1 MWKIAGFSLQPG
13 EKRRVTIEIPVEEA
27 GEEKMYPMPATLI
40 CGCGKGKTVL
50 ITAGIHAGEYPA
62 IPAVIQ
68 AAGEIQPEGLN
79 GNLIF
84 IHCVNTSGFF
94 KRTFGLIPED
104 DFNLNGQYPGKEGGT
119 TGERIADYFVR
130 NFFDEIDFMMDMHSG
145 GQQEPLT
152 PCLFYPLAEAVT
164 EEALAAARAL
174 DIPWLIASTA
184 TAGQYSYAANYH
196 KVPGLLVERGY
207 GGFCKKE
214 WVDAYYRDIF
224 LLLKHLKMYGTAE
237 TEEQVCKKTVVPRT
251 IYLTSDTK
259 GIWHTDLH
267 ENMEVARGELLGYC
281 TDFYG
286 EVIKN
291 YYAEEDGVVFYYNTG
306 LSVEEGTTLVAYGIR
321 EYMIADE
328 AG

>member
-1 MWKIAGFSLQPG
+1 M
-13 EKRRVTIEIPVEEA
+13 
-27 GEEKMYPMPATLI
+27 
-40 CGCGKGKTVL
+40 
-50 ITAGIHAGEYPA
+50 
-62 IPAVIQ
+62 
-68 AAGEIQPEGLN
+68 
-79 GNLIF
+79 
-84 IHCVNTSGFF
+84 
-94 KRTFGLIPED
+94 
-104 DFNLNGQYPGKEGGT
+104 
-119 TGERIADYFVR
+119 
-130 NFFDEIDFMMDMHSG
+130 
-145 GQQEPLT
+145 
-152 PCLFYPLAEAVT
+152 T

-224 LLLKHLKMYGTAE
+224 LLLKHLEMYGDVE

-267 ENMEVARGELLGYC
+267 ENVEVARGELLGYC

-306 LSVEEGTTLVAYGIR
+306 LSVEEGTALVAYGIR